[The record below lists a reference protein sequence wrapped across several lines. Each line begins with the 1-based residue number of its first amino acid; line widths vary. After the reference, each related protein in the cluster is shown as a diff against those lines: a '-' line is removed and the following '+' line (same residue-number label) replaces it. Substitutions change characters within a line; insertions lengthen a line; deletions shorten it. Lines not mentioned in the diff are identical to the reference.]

1 MKENLRITIPTE
13 WKDIQLGKWLLIQ
26 KDLENYK
33 DEVDA
38 QMGILIHHFT
48 GLSFDDMV
56 HMSKESYNNI
66 KTKIESFPNPEEL
79 ELQRFVTIDGV
90 EYGFEPN
97 LAEIAYGAYV
107 DITQYQSITIDKN
120 WSKIMSILYRPVTK
134 KLKDLYEIEPY
145 SGKIDGEKW
154 LEVTMDVH
162 YGAMFFFLHTSMDL
176 VQGILNSLKEME
188 LPPNIKSILAKS
200 GKDMLQFTNSQTG
213 TSNVWMR

>member
-1 MKENLRITIPTE
+1 MKKNLKLTIPTE

-48 GLSFDDMV
+48 GLEFDDIV
-56 HMSKESYNNI
+56 QLTKDSYDTM

-79 ELQRFVTIDGV
+79 ELQRFITIDGV

-97 LAEIAYGAYV
+97 LSNIAYGAYV

-145 SGKIDGEKW
+145 SGNIDGDKW

-188 LPPNIKSILAKS
+188 LPPNIKSTLEKS
-200 GKDMLQFTNSQTG
+200 GKAMLQFTNSQTEI
-213 TSNVWMR
+213 SKKWML

>member
-56 HMSKESYNNI
+56 HMSKESYNTI
-66 KTKIESFPNPEEL
+66 KSKIESFPNPEEL
-79 ELQRFVTIDGV
+79 ELQRFITIDGV

-97 LAEIAYGAYV
+97 LAEISYGAYV

-120 WSKIMSILYRPVTK
+120 WSKIMSILYRPVK
-134 KLKDLYEIEPY
+134 KKMGQLYEIEPY

-176 VQGILNSLKEME
+176 VQGILNSLTEME
-188 LPPNIKSILAKS
+188 LPHSIKSTLEKS
-200 GKDMLQFTNSQTG
+200 GKAMLQFTNSQTG
-213 TSNVWMR
+213 ISKGWMR

>member
-56 HMSKESYNNI
+56 HMSKDSYNNI
-66 KTKIESFPNPEEL
+66 KTKIESFPNPEDL

-200 GKDMLQFTNSQTG
+200 GKDMLQFTNSQMG